1 MPESSRQAPNPL
13 TPTLSPPGRGRLA
26 AHRYRLGLFFLFLL
40 LAIPAA
46 AQPTPFPAGT
56 VEIAYGADARQR
68 LDFTPAA
75 RPGAPLVVFIH
86 GGAWS
91 MGDMAM
97 AGHMAVHFHD
107 KGDAFASLDYR
118 LVPEA
123 NPQQQAEDVAAAL
136 ARLLADA
143 PRLGIDRGRVM
154 IIGHSAG
161 AHLAALVGTDPFYLA
176 AHRLPISAIEGVV
189 LLDGAGYDVAAQL
202 RSAGPLLRSLYHRA
216 FGDDPAFQAR
226 VSPMLHAAAPNAG
239 RFLILHIASRADS
252 GAQSVRLGAL
262 LNAAGTPAE
271 VESVEGSHADIFRGF
286 GQPGHRATEL
296 TDAFAEALF
305 GH

>member
-1 MPESSRQAPNPL
+1 MR
-13 TPTLSPPGRGRLA
+13 
-26 AHRYRLGLFFLFLL
+26 L
-40 LAIPAA
+40 LALLALLVLIAVPAA
-46 AQPTPFPAGT
+46 AQRTPFPDGT
-56 VEIAYGADARQR
+56 AEIAYGGDPRQR

-75 RPGAPLVVFIH
+75 RPGAPLVLFVH

-97 AGHMAVHFHD
+97 AGHMAAHFHAR
-107 KGDAFASLDYR
+107 GYAFASADYR
-118 LVPEA
+118 LVPDA
-123 NPQQQAEDVAAAL
+123 DPRQQAEDVAAAL

-143 PRLGIDRGRVM
+143 GRLGVDRERVM
-154 IIGHSAG
+154 IMGHSAG
-161 AHLAALVGTDPFYLA
+161 AHLAALVGTDPAYLG
-176 AHRLPISAIEGVV
+176 AHHLPIAAIRGVV

-202 RSAGPLLRSLYHRA
+202 RYAGPLLRSLYRRA

-226 VSPMLHAAAPNAG
+226 VSPIAQAAAPNAG
-239 RFLILHIASRADS
+239 RFLIFHIASRADS

-271 VESVEGSHADIFRGF
+271 VVSVEGSHAEIFRRF
-286 GQPGHRATEL
+286 GEPGHRATEL

-305 GH
+305 RR